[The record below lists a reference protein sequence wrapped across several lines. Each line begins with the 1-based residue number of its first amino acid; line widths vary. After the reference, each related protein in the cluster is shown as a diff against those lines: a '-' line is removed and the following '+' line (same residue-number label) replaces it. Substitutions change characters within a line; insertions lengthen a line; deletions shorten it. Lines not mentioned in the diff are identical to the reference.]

1 MVIKSGEPPDLVA
14 KKINTLTIDKITQSI
29 IIISAGTIFYRLQEG
44 EYGGNGVFFN
54 HNGEHTRYGLTKGLN
69 GSLYLANSPRTSM
82 KEVFQNLPA
91 ITDRELDEYYMATL
105 VTEKDLRV
113 VDITQLAP
121 KMHVTA
127 HQLTG
132 TDYRDTQKLAAQL
145 LPHANELA
153 YMSNVTLEP
162 CIVLWHNDPSG
173 KGVIRTAELTVLRD
187 FEYEGQIAE
196 DILVND
202 LDIPII

>member
-1 MVIKSGEPPDLVA
+1 MVTKSGETPDSVA

-29 IIISAGTIFYRLQEG
+29 ITISAGTVFYRLQEG
-44 EYGGNGVFFN
+44 EHAGSGVFFN
-54 HNGEHTRYGLTKGLN
+54 HNGEHSRYGLTNGSN

-91 ITDRELDEYYMATL
+91 ITDRELDEYHMVTL

-113 VDITQLAP
+113 VDITLLAP

-127 HQLTG
+127 HQPTG
-132 TDYRDTQKLAAQL
+132 TDYRNTQKLAAKL
-145 LPHANELA
+145 LPHANGLV

-162 CIVLWHNDPSG
+162 CVVLWHNDPSG
-173 KGVIRTAELTVLRD
+173 KGVIHTAELKVLRD
-187 FEYEGQIAE
+187 FEYEGEIAE

-202 LDIPII
+202 LDIPVI